1 MMFND
6 LIKKEMRISKIIR
19 KMTGNKTKNTTL
31 KNLRVEKIN
40 LNKMI
45 NRMIGRMGV

>member
-19 KMTGNKTKNTTL
+19 KMADNKTKNTTL